1 MGWYLSPRYNHVILD
16 SEYLFWQLLIYH
28 KMDVPTL
35 ARKCDILHWLPYG
48 ADGLME
54 GHVTNQISRM
64 NR

>member
-1 MGWYLSPRYNHVILD
+1 
-16 SEYLFWQLLIYH
+16 
-28 KMDVPTL
+28 MDVPTL